1 MFKGCEMSVDPVEAI
16 GPVDTYTTYF
26 AIPLQSATGT
36 SHIARTE
43 QLDVNGR
50 TMSVAEVVLLLYD
63 RFANLETIP
72 SQRDLST
79 INMTV

>member
-1 MFKGCEMSVDPVEAI
+1 MMSGNEKSPEGRPKYLMSV
-16 GPVDTYTTYF
+16 
-26 AIPLQSATGT
+26 S
-36 SHIARTE
+36 
-43 QLDVNGR
+43 
-50 TMSVAEVVLLLYD
+50 EVVLLLYD